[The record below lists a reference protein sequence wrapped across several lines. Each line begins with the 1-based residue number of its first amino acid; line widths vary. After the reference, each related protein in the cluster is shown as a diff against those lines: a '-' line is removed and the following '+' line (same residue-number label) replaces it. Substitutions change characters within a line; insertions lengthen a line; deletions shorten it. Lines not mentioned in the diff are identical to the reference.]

1 MSETNFD
8 VAAFAYAHRGL
19 WGGDIPENSLRAF
32 EAAAREGVGCE
43 LDVRVT
49 ADRKLVV
56 FHDATL
62 ERMCGRAERVDAL
75 SLLDLRKLRLPDGSI
90 IPTLEEA
97 LEAMAGLPTLVEM
110 KIDRIPGVPDRNRTG
125 VPALIGVLRFSN
137 APAGVMS
144 FDEPTVWHFER
155 EIADR
160 PIGMLIEPDEHGAEG
175 AAVGKALRACEGGLA
190 TYLAPHYSVLPR
202 IAEQL
207 GHVPR
212 VTWTI
217 RRLPDLAAARAH
229 GAAPIFE
236 GFSPA
241 LAKSFANTI

>member
-1 MSETNFD
+1 VSETSFD
-8 VAAFAYAHRGL
+8 VAAFTYAHRGL

-75 SLLDLRKLRLPDGSI
+75 SFLDLRKLHLPDGSI

-110 KIDRIPGVPDRNRTG
+110 KIDRIPGLQDRNRTG
-125 VPALIGVLRFSN
+125 IPALIGAMRFSN
-137 APAGVMS
+137 APAAVMS
-144 FDEPTVWHFER
+144 FDEPTIWHFER
-155 EIADR
+155 EIVDR
-160 PIGMLIEPDEHGAEG
+160 PIGMLIEPDEPGKEG
-175 AAVGKALRACEGGLA
+175 AAVEKALRADQGA
-190 TYLAPHYSVLPR
+190 ASYFAPHYSVLAP
-202 IAEQL
+202 IAEQF
-207 GHVPR
+207 GHIPR

-217 RRLPDLAAARAH
+217 RSLPDLAAARAH

>member
-8 VAAFAYAHRGL
+8 VADFTYAHRGL

-49 ADRKLVV
+49 ADGKLVV

-62 ERMCGRAERVDAL
+62 KRMCGQPGQIDQLPFSMIRTF
-75 SLLDLRKLRLPDGSI
+75 RLPDGSQ

-97 LEAMAGLPTLVEM
+97 FEAMAGEPTLVEL
-110 KIDRIPGVPDRNRTG
+110 KTDGTKRGDDGNHAGI
-125 VPALIGVLRFSN
+125 PALIEILNTSR
-137 APAGVMS
+137 APAAVMS
-144 FDEPTVWHFER
+144 FDETAVGWL
-155 EIADR
+155 ADAVHNR
-160 PIGMLIEPDEHGAEG
+160 PIGQLIEPDEPGDEG
-175 AAVGKALRACEGGLA
+175 WAIMKAIRASQGQA
-190 TYLAPHYSVLPR
+190 SYFAPHISSLDY
-202 IAEQL
+202 ITEQFGYL
-207 GHVPR
+207 PR
-212 VTWTI
+212 VTWTV
-217 RRLPDLAAARAH
+217 RDLPQLASARAH

-236 GFSPA
+236 GFSAA

>member
-1 MSETNFD
+1 MSQTNFD

-19 WGGDIPENSLRAF
+19 WGGDVPENSLRAF

-49 ADRKLVV
+49 TDKKLIV

-62 ERMCGRAERVDAL
+62 ERMCGRTGRIDQLDFDAI
-75 SLLDLRKLRLPDGSI
+75 REVRLPDGSR

-97 LEAMAGLPTLVEM
+97 FAAMAGQPTLVEL
-110 KIDRIPGVPDRNRTG
+110 KTDGSKRGDDGNHAGI
-125 VPALIGVLRFSN
+125 PALIDILNASS
-137 APAGVMS
+137 APAAVMS
-144 FDEPTVWHFER
+144 FDELAVDWLGQ
-155 EIADR
+155 AVKDR
-160 PIGMLIEPDEHGAEG
+160 PVGQLIEPDEPGDEGWAIMKAIRADQG
-175 AAVGKALRACEGGLA
+175 AAS
-190 TYLAPHYSVLPR
+190 YFAPHYSVLPH
-202 IAEQL
+202 IAEQF

-217 RRLPDLAAARAH
+217 RGLPDLAAARAH